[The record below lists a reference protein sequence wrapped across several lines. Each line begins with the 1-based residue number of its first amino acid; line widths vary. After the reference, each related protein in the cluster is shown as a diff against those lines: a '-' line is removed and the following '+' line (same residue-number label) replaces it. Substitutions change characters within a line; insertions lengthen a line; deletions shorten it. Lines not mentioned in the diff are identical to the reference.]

1 MSYWCRGPA
10 MAAICGKMKNS
21 LQKASA
27 DSRRGELVV
36 EVVFNRHSVS
46 HPIKLFTCIMRT
58 IQGNTT
64 NNSNGGSEEKE
75 TISTSP
81 ISPKFEYFDFPNELN
96 HINSIMNSNNN
107 NNKPPPQ
114 AQPATAAA
122 NSIHWDVEE
131 GTSICNC
138 IYILY
143 VTSYAHFF
151 LMLFLHT
158 KPC

>member
-1 MSYWCRGPA
+1 

-58 IQGNTT
+58 IQGNTN
-64 NNSNGGSEEKE
+64 NNSNGGGEEKE

-143 VTSYAHFF
+143 VITSYAHFF